1 MRVGRKAAGGT
12 RRAVL
17 GPCPS
22 EDGGGPGSLPSSPER
37 TECRLHVEGARRGRE
52 NEEGFQRVRIRA
64 RQDGAPISVPQT
76 SGIRQRSPSR
86 EPGGG
91 RRIRGDGH
99 PPSKPSRP
107 RPRRERSSMA
117 VPEQPP
123 RRVSLARRDRFRT
136 GGPLRFVRRRCAPEL
151 YRGTGMPRRSP
162 CVRSTAGPSTS
173 MT

>member
-22 EDGGGPGSLPSSPER
+22 EDGGGPGSLPGSPER
-37 TECRLHVEGARRGRE
+37 TACRPRAEGARRGRE
-52 NEEGFQRVRIRA
+52 NERGFQRVRSRA
-64 RQDGAPISVPQT
+64 RQDAAPISVRPT
-76 SGIRQRSPSR
+76 SGIRQRSPSP

-91 RRIRGDGH
+91 KRIRGEGD

-107 RPRRERSSMA
+107 RPRRERSSRA
-117 VPEQPP
+117 VPERLP

-136 GGPLRFVRRRCAPEL
+136 GGTLRVVRRRCAPEL

-162 CVRSTAGPSTS
+162 CVRSTAGPSTW

>member
-22 EDGGGPGSLPSSPER
+22 EDGGGPGSLPGSPET
-37 TECRLHVEGARRGRE
+37 TECRPRAEGARRGRE
-52 NEEGFQRVRIRA
+52 NETGFQRVRSRA
-64 RQDGAPISVPQT
+64 RPDAAPISLRPT

-91 RRIRGDGH
+91 RRIRGDGD

-117 VPEQPP
+117 VPGQPP

>member
-76 SGIRQRSPSR
+76 SGIRQRSHSR

-91 RRIRGDGH
+91 RRSRADEN
-99 PPSKPSRP
+99 PPAQPCSPQP
-107 RPRRERSSMA
+107 RKR
-117 VPEQPP
+117 
-123 RRVSLARRDRFRT
+123 
-136 GGPLRFVRRRCAPEL
+136 
-151 YRGTGMPRRSP
+151 
-162 CVRSTAGPSTS
+162 
-173 MT
+173 

>member
-1 MRVGRKAAGGT
+1 MRVGRKAAGRT
-12 RRAVL
+12 RRAVR

-22 EDGGGPGSLPSSPER
+22 EDGGGPGSLPGSPER
-37 TECRLHVEGARRGRE
+37 TACRPRAEGARRGRE

-107 RPRRERSSMA
+107 RSRRERSSMA
-117 VPEQPP
+117 VPGRLP
-123 RRVSLARRDRFRT
+123 RLVSLARRDRFRT
-136 GGPLRFVRRRCAPEL
+136 GGPLRFVRRSARQNYIAEPGC
-151 YRGTGMPRRSP
+151 RGGLHAFDRRPVPRP
-162 CVRSTAGPSTS
+162 
-173 MT
+173 

>member
-1 MRVGRKAAGGT
+1 MRVGRKAAGRT

-17 GPCPS
+17 GRCPS
-22 EDGGGPGSLPSSPER
+22 EDGGGPGSLPGSAER
-37 TECRLHVEGARRGRE
+37 TECRPNVEGARRGRE
-52 NEEGFQRVRIRA
+52 NETGFQRVRIRA
-64 RQDGAPISVPQT
+64 RQDAAQISVRQT
-76 SGIRQRSPSR
+76 SGICQRSPSR

-91 RRIRGDGH
+91 RRIRGDGD

-117 VPEQPP
+117 VRERLP
-123 RRVSLARRDRFRT
+123 RRVSLARREGFRT

-162 CVRSTAGPSTS
+162 CVRSTAGPSTL